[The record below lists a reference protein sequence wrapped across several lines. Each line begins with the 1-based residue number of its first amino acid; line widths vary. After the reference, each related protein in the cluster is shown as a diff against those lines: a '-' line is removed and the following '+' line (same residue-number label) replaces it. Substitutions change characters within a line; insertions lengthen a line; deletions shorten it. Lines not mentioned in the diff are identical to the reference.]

1 MRVSGWDR
9 SKLRLAVVFSLLVH
23 AAFLAVQCT
32 APKKE
37 IQAKSQLEVILVNAK
52 SKTDPAD
59 AKVLAQV
66 GLDGGGQ
73 ADQGRATTLP
83 SQAEDE
89 VSQRELLAAKQR
101 LAALEQLQKDLQGAG
116 LRYGSGVQ
124 YGGFASEEQTR
135 QEEKVDSS
143 NEGLD
148 PKAQRALE
156 MKRLQ
161 AQIAENIRVY
171 NERPRK
177 HFFSPKTSPYEF
189 AIYEEAWRTRVEQ
202 IGNQNYP
209 PELKGKIYGKL
220 RLTVYIKY
228 DGSIDDIEVDRT
240 SGSSV
245 LDRAA
250 IRVLRMSAPFSPFP
264 SEIRK
269 KVDILAITR
278 TWVFSRDTIKTEF

>member
-1 MRVSGWDR
+1 MSVSGWDH
-9 SKLRLAVVFSLLVH
+9 SKLRLAVVLSVLVH
-23 AAFLAVQCT
+23 AAFLVVQCA
-32 APKKE
+32 APKQEVK
-37 IQAKSQLEVILVNAK
+37 AKSQLEVILVNAK
-52 SKTDPAD
+52 SKSDPAD

-73 ADQGRATTLP
+73 ADKGRATTLP

-101 LAALEQLQKDLQGAG
+101 LAALEQLQRDLEGAG
-116 LRYGSGVQ
+116 LRIGAGIQ
-124 YGGFASEEQTR
+124 YGGLASKQVIQNNQT
-135 QEEKVDSS
+135 ESDK
-143 NEGLD
+143 EGLD

-161 AQIAENIRVY
+161 AQIAENIRIY

-228 DGSIDDIEVDRT
+228 DGSIEDIEIDRT

-250 IRVLRMSAPFSPFP
+250 VRVLRMSAPFSPFP
-264 SEIRK
+264 SEVRK

>member
-1 MRVSGWDR
+1 MKVSNWAH
-9 SKLRLAVVFSLLVH
+9 SKLRLAVVMSLLVH
-23 AAFLAVQCT
+23 STFLAVQCT
-32 APKKE
+32 APKQEVK
-37 IQAKSQLEVILVNAK
+37 AKSQLEVILVNAK
-52 SKTDPAD
+52 SKSEPAD

-73 ADQGRATTLP
+73 ADKGRATTLP

-101 LAALEQLQKDLQGAG
+101 LAALEQLQKNLQGAG
-116 LRYGSGVQ
+116 LRFGAGPQ
-124 YGGFASEEQTR
+124 YGGVASVDVLRQNEE
-135 QEEKVDSS
+135 DSS
-143 NEGLD
+143 LEGLD

-228 DGSIDDIEVDRT
+228 DGTIDDIEIDRT